1 METTIETPVRTKRRY
16 NPALIKPTHKRITD
30 SPFYKEAFGD
40 RPLTAAEMAEIAE
53 LDKQGLYTYDR
64 INTFVKFMKYGL
76 TDWCGRWLD
85 LKKYKTTSLNTYVTM
100 YGVMH
105 GTMFYIDANARKT
118 AHFDHSS
125 EAQRAK
131 SLKSAEKTR
140 GSKDHSVRSVGYWIK
155 KGYSE
160 EEAKAEVRK
169 RQTTNT
175 LETYQKKYGDELGAI
190 KFRERNDN
198 WSALI
203 ESMPGISEKRS
214 TSLESYIAKHGIE
227 KGTQMHADMLR
238 NKKCN
243 TPNKFATASA
253 ESLTALADI
262 ISLLDK
268 YEMSYYLGVEGNHEW
283 SIFDEDTQKRFYY
296 DLAIPTLST
305 IIEYHG
311 ECYHPNPN
319 WDQETWDKWK
329 QLYANATADE
339 KYAFDTYK
347 KELAELNGWFVYEM
361 YSSSVPET
369 RRVILEDFAKLGYV
383 L

>member
-1 METTIETPVRTKRRY
+1 METTIETPVRTKRQY
-16 NPALIKPTHKRITD
+16 NPALIKPIHERITD
-30 SPFYKEAFGD
+30 SSYYKEAFGD
-40 RPLTAAEMAEIAE
+40 RPLTDAEMAEIAE
-53 LDKQGLYTYDR
+53 LGRHGLYTHDR
-64 INTFVKFMKYGL
+64 IITFIKFIKYGL
-76 TDWCGRWLD
+76 ENWCDRWCESR
-85 LKKYKTTSLNTYVTM
+85 KYNFSTLEYHVLI

-105 GTMFYIDANARKT
+105 GTMHYMELNQRKT

-125 EAQRAK
+125 ETQRK
-131 SLKSAEKTR
+131 WSLISAEKTR
-140 GSKDHSVRSVGYWIK
+140 GSKEHSIRTIGYWIK
-155 KGYSE
+155 KGYTE
-160 EEAKAEVRK
+160 KEAKMLVRNV
-169 RQTTNT
+169 QTTNT
-175 LETYQKKYGDELGAI
+175 LETYQKKYGEELGAI

-203 ESMPGISEKRS
+203 ESMPGVSEKRS

-296 DLAIPTLST
+296 DLAIPALST